1 MFNTDQID
9 MVSRGIS
16 SNSRCDTIRGIG
28 GITGTVITGGSGPL
42 IDKSLEHSQS
52 LVHNQLGAGVSC
64 ILSVV
69 PLQCVHYCTL
79 LIALSGVQ
87 LGDQLLSI
95 VEIAQC
101 SVLTVLVYGGLCSL
115 QDVECH

>member
-79 LIALSGVQ
+79 LIALSGV
-87 LGDQLLSI
+87 
-95 VEIAQC
+95 
-101 SVLTVLVYGGLCSL
+101 LVRRSAPQHCRDCAMLCAYST
-115 QDVECH
+115 CIWRFMFTTRC